1 MFISSK
7 QLQEIIETNKAQAR
21 QIEALT
27 AQVSSLQSS
36 VKELTEERQFLT
48 DGEVEAIT
56 EQLINNDEFEYS
68 VSEII
73 NDYLGDNVD
82 DYVSNYIDSNHYVIT
97 DLVDEKINE
106 VFEEGLAIKIE
117 R

>member
-7 QLQEIIETNKAQAR
+7 QLQEIIETNKTQQA

-27 AQVSSLQSS
+27 AQVSA
-36 VKELTEERQFLT
+36 LTEERKLLT
-48 DGEVEAIT
+48 DGEVEALT

-68 VSEII
+68 LSEWI
-73 NDYLGDNVD
+73 NEYLGDNID
-82 DYVSNYIDSNHYVIT
+82 DYVSNYIDSHHYIIT
-97 DLVDEKINE
+97 DLVDDKINE
-106 VFEEGLAIKIE
+106 IFEEVTIKIE